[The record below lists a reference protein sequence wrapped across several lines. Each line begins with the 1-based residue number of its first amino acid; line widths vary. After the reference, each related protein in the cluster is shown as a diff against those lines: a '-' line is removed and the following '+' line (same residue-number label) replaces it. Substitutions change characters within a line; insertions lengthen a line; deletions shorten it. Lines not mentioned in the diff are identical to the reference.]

1 MVAQAMPASA
11 NMQFISMVGE
21 SSRMKAAV
29 PKAAAVPEAETAEE
43 AMEDTVTEKEAASAA
58 LSSLPEEPVEES
70 AEEPVEETAE
80 EPAEESAEK
89 SAEESFE
96 ESAEATP
103 ETSDPAAANSPRT
116 AVWLLGGVLI
126 GLAVFCWVFLLSTRK
141 KAPKG
146 VKKAR

>member
-1 MVAQAMPASA
+1 MFSKGAPEEELEATRVSIPA
-11 NMQFISMVGE
+11 F
-21 SSRMKAAV
+21 
-29 PKAAAVPEAETAEE
+29 
-43 AMEDTVTEKEAASAA
+43 
-58 LSSLPEEPVEES
+58 PEEPVEES

-116 AVWLLGGVLI
+116 AIWLLGGILI